1 MKSLIFGALLSQN
14 GVQPINLPAKS
25 NPNENVRS
33 VIEMIHSLPELFSI
47 LPNPNKSES
56 SNAQIQSHPHPQIV
70 AMSHSKQSSKPGTES
85 EPEFKRKI
93 INPGF
98 EPEYAPEFA
107 PVIKNEIVKFKPGD
121 DTEPESESEFEV
133 EADPVARS
141 KRSGFLDAESLYRQA
156 EMFMQPDALKRF
168 KHFYREQV
176 DSNDRYGCHCQM
188 KDLVSQDYIDYEYEE
203 KMKKQ
208 FPYSGTPVDDLD
220 RACHNHRECLRC
232 ATMELGCAN
241 DGISEHFL
249 DYSLNRM
256 GMCNDRAGTCQRAY
270 CECAQQFVEDLNSN
284 AIFRYSPEQFS
295 KKAGNFE
302 PNEDSCTRHVETSLD
317 DISTNQDLGFSRM
330 DSSTNQ
336 IQEKKKRNLGCC
348 SRSNKGD
355 APWRL
360 YNIDRYQCCED
371 GSVKVSC

>member
-56 SNAQIQSHPHPQIV
+56 SNPQIQSHPHPQIE
-70 AMSHSKQSSKPGTES
+70 AMSHSKQSFKPETKPES
-85 EPEFKRKI
+85 ESVLEPKI

-107 PVIKNEIVKFKPGD
+107 PVIKTEIVKFKPGG
-121 DTEPESESEFEV
+121 DTEPEPESKSEFEV

-176 DSNDRYGCHCQM
+176 CTGSNPAFHKLFLCR
-188 KDLVSQDYIDYEYEE
+188 KRPNNEVLLE
-203 KMKKQ
+203 K
-208 FPYSGTPVDDLD
+208 
-220 RACHNHRECLRC
+220 
-232 ATMELGCAN
+232 
-241 DGISEHFL
+241 
-249 DYSLNRM
+249 
-256 GMCNDRAGTCQRAY
+256 
-270 CECAQQFVEDLNSN
+270 
-284 AIFRYSPEQFS
+284 
-295 KKAGNFE
+295 
-302 PNEDSCTRHVETSLD
+302 
-317 DISTNQDLGFSRM
+317 
-330 DSSTNQ
+330 
-336 IQEKKKRNLGCC
+336 
-348 SRSNKGD
+348 
-355 APWRL
+355 
-360 YNIDRYQCCED
+360 
-371 GSVKVSC
+371 